1 MFCYNESFPE
11 TVNKFFSY
19 EYTDNIYENR
29 LFQSIAFLGFM
40 FGMRPPSEIINLN
53 LDDII
58 INKDGTGYIRIH
70 EQKKH
75 GKKRIIIPF
84 NKSVLTSPVF
94 KSPKNYIDN
103 WRHKV
108 ANSRSKDALF
118 LQSDGRRITGK
129 YIRSYISP
137 AGKKIAGQ
145 YFHLYTMRHTFA
157 TYLYDYTK
165 DFKFVSQMLGH
176 TKINTTNGYV
186 HIANCMTRQ
195 IGNRNLFNL
204 ALRLHKKIVRGKQD
218 KIDCWAKKHQS
229 KRITTRNGYGLD
241 GI

>member
-1 MFCYNESFPE
+1 
-11 TVNKFFSY
+11 
-19 EYTDNIYENR
+19 
-29 LFQSIAFLGFM
+29 M
-40 FGMRPPSEIINLN
+40 FGMRPPSEIINLS
-53 LDDII
+53 LDDVM

-70 EQKKH
+70 EQKKL

-84 NKSVLTSPVF
+84 NKSVLSSPVF

-108 ANSRSKDALF
+108 ANSKSGDALF

-137 AGKKIAGQ
+137 AGKKIAGK

-157 TYLYDYTK
+157 TYLYDYNK
-165 DFKFVSQMLGH
+165 DIKFVSQMLGH
-176 TKINTTNGYV
+176 TKINTTNRYV

-195 IGNRNLFNL
+195 LGSKNLFNL
-204 ALRLHKKIVRGKQD
+204 ALRSRKKCGRGKQD

-229 KRITTRNGYGLD
+229 NKIPPRSWYGLG